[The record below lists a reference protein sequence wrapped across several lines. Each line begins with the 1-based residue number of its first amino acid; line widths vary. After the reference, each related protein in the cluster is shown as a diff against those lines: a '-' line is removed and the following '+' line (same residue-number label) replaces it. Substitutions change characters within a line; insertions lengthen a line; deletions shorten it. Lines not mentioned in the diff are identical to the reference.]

1 MYLCFVL
8 GDFQV
13 GILKTQVA
21 YLDEK
26 TGLKGVLFR
35 LYEYIIIELCRIT
48 GAGIYKGIKKG
59 SLF

>member
-26 TGLKGVLFR
+26 TGLKDVPFGFMN
-35 LYEYIIIELCRIT
+35 
-48 GAGIYKGIKKG
+48 IKKLNFSG
-59 SLF
+59 L